1 MIYFLW
7 RPQVTNVNDTVN
19 DILNLNHN
27 QNYFNNI
34 PSEPSGGERL
44 KIILIVTNDF
54 NCVLLQLR
62 RAAPVTSEMEDL

>member
-27 QNYFNNI
+27 QNYFNYI

-44 KIILIVTNDF
+44 KIIVILTNDF